1 MLAGCPSKFWRRES
15 GNEAVEI
22 SRKGWFYLHHINPR
36 GGIFSSLGGFVHM
49 YYTNLK
55 NATKRILPQLI
66 TRLDQTTSSV
76 RSHCNGGNKL
86 SSYANGRHGDDR
98 GDDGD
103 GGGGTLV
110 A

>member
-1 MLAGCPSKFWRRES
+1 MSH
-15 GNEAVEI
+15 
-22 SRKGWFYLHHINPR
+22 KGWFSLYHINPR
-36 GGIFSSLGGFVHM
+36 GGNFSSLGGFVH
-49 YYTNLK
+49 TNLK

-66 TRLDQTTSSV
+66 TRLDRTTFSV
-76 RSHCNGGNKL
+76 QSHCNGGNKL

-103 GGGGTLV
+103 GVGGTLV